1 MDFFSYRRNKLYAEG
16 LSVEKMA
23 EELGTPLYIYSSKT
37 LKRHFKVFDSAFKK
51 AEHLVC
57 YSIKANSNI
66 AVIKTFADE
75 GSGFDIVSGGE
86 LYRALKAGADASRI
100 VFSGV
105 GKTAEEMACAI
116 KEGIL
121 MFNVESPEELR
132 LLDEVAGRLNKKAPF
147 AIRVNPD
154 VDPKTHPYIST
165 GLKKNKFG
173 INREEAI
180 REYVYAKNHLTN
192 LIPLGIDTHI
202 GSQLTRVG
210 PFVDA
215 LKKTK
220 KLIRT
225 LRKEGLAI
233 EYLDMG
239 GGLGI
244 TYDAERPPA
253 PDKYAKAVIRET
265 AGLGLTLIFEPGR
278 VLVGNAGILVTRVL
292 YTKKTPTKNFIIVDA
307 GMNDLT
313 RPGLYGSYHGIE
325 PVHIRGKAPRIKA
338 DIVGPICETGDFLA
352 RDRDM
357 AEAVSGDLL
366 AVKSAGAYGF
376 TMSSNYNSRLRAA
389 EVMVRGREYFVI
401 KKRESY
407 ADLVRGEVL
416 VPPPVRAA
424 KKPVKSWG
432 KK

>member
-1 MDFFSYRRNKLYAEG
+1 MDYFSYRKNKLYAEG
-16 LSVEKMA
+16 LSVERLA
-23 EELGTPLYIYSSKT
+23 DELGTPLYIYSERT

-51 AEHLVC
+51 VPHLVC

-66 AVIKTFADE
+66 AVVNTFVNE

-86 LYRALKAGADASRI
+86 LYRAMKAGAHPSSI

-105 GKTAEEMACAI
+105 GKTAEEMGCAI
-116 KEGIL
+116 REGIL
-121 MFNVESPEELR
+121 LFNVESGEELR
-132 LLDEVAGRLNKKAPF
+132 QLDAVAGRLGKKASF

-173 INREEAI
+173 IAREEAI
-180 REYVYAKNHLTN
+180 KEYVYAKNNLTN

-202 GSQLTRVG
+202 GSQLTQVG

-220 KLIRT
+220 RLVRT
-225 LRKEGLAI
+225 LRKEGI
-233 EYLDMG
+233 DIKYLDVG

-244 TYDAERPPA
+244 TYEGEKPPA

-265 AGLGLTLIFEPGR
+265 AGLDVTLIFEPGR

-292 YTKKTPTKNFIIVDA
+292 YTKKTPQKNFIIVDA
-307 GMNDLT
+307 GMNDLL
-313 RPGLYGSYHGIE
+313 RPGLYGSYHAIE
-325 PVHIRGKAPRIKA
+325 PVQRGRGGAVITA
-338 DIVGPICETGDFLA
+338 DVVGPICETGDFIA
-352 RDRDM
+352 RDREM
-357 AEAVSGDLL
+357 EEAVGGDLL
-366 AVKSAGAYGF
+366 AVKSAGAYGY

-407 ADLVRGEVL
+407 ADLVRGEVI
-416 VPPPVRAA
+416 PPVKTA
-424 KKPVKSWG
+424 VKS
-432 KK
+432 KKRG

>member
-1 MDFFSYRRNKLYAEG
+1 MDFFNYRRNKLYAEG
-16 LSVEKMA
+16 VSVERLA
-23 EELGTPLYIYSSKT
+23 AELGTPLYIYSERT

-51 AEHLVC
+51 VPHLVC

-66 AVIKTFADE
+66 AVINTFADE

-86 LYRALKAGADASRI
+86 LYRALKAGAEPSSI

-116 KEGIL
+116 REGIL
-121 MFNVESPEELR
+121 LFNVESGGELR
-132 LLDEVAGRLNKKAPF
+132 RLNDVAGRLGKKAPF

-173 INREEAI
+173 IAREEAI
-180 REYVYAKNHLTN
+180 REYVYAKNNLPN

-215 LKKTK
+215 LKKTR
-220 KLIRT
+220 KLVRT
-225 LRKEGLAI
+225 LRKEGINI
-233 EYLDMG
+233 EYLDVG

-244 TYDAERPPA
+244 NYEGEKPPA

-265 AGLGLTLIFEPGR
+265 AGLGVTLIFEPGR
-278 VLVGNAGILVTRVL
+278 VLVGNSGILVTRVL
-292 YTKKTPTKNFIIVDA
+292 YTKKTPSKNFIIVDA
-307 GMNDLT
+307 GMNDLL
-313 RPGLYGSYHGIE
+313 RPGLYGSYHAIE
-325 PVHIRGKAPRIKA
+325 PIKRRSGAAKITA
-338 DIVGPICETGDFLA
+338 DVVGPICETGDFIA
-352 RDRDM
+352 RDREM
-357 AEAVSGDLL
+357 EEVKSQDLL
-366 AVKSAGAYGF
+366 AVKSAGAYGY

-389 EVMVRGREYFVI
+389 EVLVRGRESFVI

-407 ADLVRGEVL
+407 TDLVRGEVL
-416 VPPPVRAA
+416 APPALSA
-424 KKPVKSWG
+424 KKTKG
-432 KK
+432 R

>member
-1 MDFFSYRRNKLYAEG
+1 MDFFNYRKNRLYAEG

-23 EELGTPLYIYSSKT
+23 DELGTPLYIYSERT

-51 AEHLVC
+51 VPHLVC

-66 AVIKTFADE
+66 AVVNTFAGE

-86 LYRALKAGADASRI
+86 LYRALKAGADPSSI

-121 MFNVESPEELR
+121 LFNVESGEELR
-132 LLDEVAGRLNKKAPF
+132 QLNDVAGRLGKKASF

-173 INREEAI
+173 IAIDEAI
-180 REYVYAKNHLTN
+180 KEYVYAKNNLPN

-202 GSQLTRVG
+202 GSQLTQVG

-220 KLIRT
+220 RLIRT
-225 LRKEGLAI
+225 LRKEGIDI
-233 EYLDMG
+233 EYLDIG

-244 TYDAERPPA
+244 TYEGEKPPA

-265 AGLGLTLIFEPGR
+265 AGLGVTLIFEPGR
-278 VLVGNAGILVTRVL
+278 VLVGNSGILVTRVL
-292 YTKKTPTKNFIIVDA
+292 YKKQTPTKNFIIVDA
-307 GMNDLT
+307 GMNDLL
-313 RPGLYGSYHGIE
+313 RPGLYGSYHAVE
-325 PVHIRGKAPRIKA
+325 PVKSRSGAARITA
-338 DIVGPICETGDFLA
+338 DVVGPICETGDFIA
-352 RDRDM
+352 RDREM
-357 AEAVSGDLL
+357 EEVRSGDLL
-366 AVKSAGAYGF
+366 AVKSAGAYGY

-389 EVMVRGREYFVI
+389 EVMVRGREFFVI

-416 VPPPVRAA
+416 VPPSVPVTGKQKSV
-424 KKPVKSWG
+424 KK
-432 KK
+432 